1 MAGMNQHIP
10 FLHIPTLDLN
20 EMELSQLLSL
30 CSVGALYCFEKEHAR
45 KLHSIASSLVAQVVS
60 LLLLC

>member
-20 EMELSQLLSL
+20 EMELSQLLSI

-45 KLHSIASSLVAQVVS
+45 KLHSIASGLLAQVFLS
-60 LLLLC
+60 LLY